1 MELHLHADVKAALKV
16 RVESTTPIAAPAAAV
31 VEEKPR
37 TEKRGHRG
45 DIIAPTEAELKAKA
59 EKKPKAEKK
68 AKAE

>member
-1 MELHLHADVKAALKV
+1 V
-16 RVESTTPIAAPAAAV
+16 AAP
-31 VEEKPR
+31 VEEKPH

-45 DIIAPTEAELKAKA
+45 DIIAPTTEELKAKAKA

>member
-1 MELHLHADVKAALKV
+1 MIAGSTPAIA
-16 RVESTTPIAAPAAAV
+16 VEAPV
-31 VEEKPR
+31 VEEKPK

-45 DIIAPTEAELKAKA
+45 DIVAPTTAELKAKA